1 MRPAL
6 ACVLFALAGCGEKGP
21 ALVPAAGRATV
32 DGQPLVGGSLTF
44 HPESG
49 TQAQGDKPSAQLQAD
64 GSFTM
69 QTYPFGAGVVA
80 GAYRVTLSRELA
92 GRLKKP
98 DLADP
103 EKTKLRID
111 VPPGGVRDH
120 VFDIK

>member
-1 MRPAL
+1 MFCAAVVL
-6 ACVLFALAGCGEKGP
+6 AVAGCGEKGP

-49 TQAQGDKPSAQLQAD
+49 AQAQGDRPSAQLQAD
-64 GSFTM
+64 GTFTM
-69 QTYPFGAGVVA
+69 QTYPYGPGVVA

-92 GRLKKP
+92 GRIKRP

-103 EKTKLRID
+103 AKTKLRID
-111 VPPGGVRDH
+111 VPAGGVSDH
-120 VFDIK
+120 VIEIK